1 MNSILTDDFRA
12 CFAIYRCTEYNAEAF
27 MKSIAAAILFAT
39 LAGCAVVPVGPPVYV
54 GGSVNYGYDGY
65 GRNHGP
71 TYGPYYGRGRWR

>member
-1 MNSILTDDFRA
+1 
-12 CFAIYRCTEYNAEAF
+12 